1 MLRILATTSL
11 LPLLVVS
18 GLQTAQKT
26 NRSKKDNMVLD
37 IQGLKT
43 LCYQFFNFIPRTIRI
58 LFCLTFLIYNYL
70 YSQPLTLRD
79 VIIEA
84 KKNNPT
90 LIKAEKSVKLARLQ
104 YQSSFTN
111 FLPQL
116 SANAGVSQTD
126 SDGSCWSKGY
136 SYGFSG
142 KLSVFSGF
150 SDISNTSSKNIQL
163 SIAETDY
170 KKTLSNTVFNLK
182 KSFMELLWSQESV
195 KLAQEILKRRTE
207 NYELVKFKYD
217 AGREDRGS
225 LLRVEADKYQAE
237 YELSKAKRSVVSASS
252 ELLKDMGRDSNSVS
266 EIPTA
271 AGSFTL
277 DESMPVPV
285 FGEVLLNIPD
295 YVIAKNNLEKSEYD
309 LTSAKSQLYPEIS
322 LSGSASK
329 TGDRWTLS
337 NDNRSVSLGLSY
349 PFFPGGR
356 NYYDI
361 KISQTNKVILEE
373 AFRSTRQQ
381 LVSTLSS
388 VWNDFINAVESVK
401 VSQMYFLAAQEQSK
415 ITSTKYINGLT
426 SYQDWYTVENDFTN
440 SQRSLLNAK
449 KNAVIAEANWK
460 NVIGMVE

>member
-1 MLRILATTSL
+1 MRCHCERLKGTRQSLRGLLRRSLSRLKRGLAMTVMLSI
-11 LPLLVVS
+11 
-18 GLQTAQKT
+18 
-26 NRSKKDNMVLD
+26 
-37 IQGLKT
+37 
-43 LCYQFFNFIPRTIRI
+43 FNC
-58 LFCLTFLIYNYL
+58 FCL
-70 YSQPLTLRD
+70 YSQPLTWQD
-79 VIIEA
+79 VLVTA
-84 KKNNPT
+84 KNNNP
-90 LIKAEKSVKLARLQ
+90 LLVKAEKSVKLARLQ

-126 SDGSCWSKGY
+126 SDGSGWSKDY
-136 SYGFSG
+136 SYGLSG

-150 SDISNTSSKNIQL
+150 SDTSNTSSKSIRL
-163 SIAETDY
+163 KIAEAEY
-170 KKTLSNTVFNLK
+170 KKTFAEVVFSVK
-182 KSFMELLWSQESV
+182 KSFTELLWSQESV
-195 KLAQEILKRRTE
+195 KLAREILKRRTE

-237 YELSKAKRSVVSASS
+237 YELSKAKRSVVSASR
-252 ELLKDMGRDSNSVS
+252 ELMKDIGNDSDNVP

-271 AGSFTL
+271 AGSFTIGQ
-277 DESMPVPV
+277 STSVPV
-285 FGEVLLNIPD
+285 FGEVLFNIPD

-309 LTSAKSQLYPEIS
+309 LTSSKSQLYPEIS

-329 TGDRWTLS
+329 TGDRWPLS
-337 NDNRSVSLGLSY
+337 SDRRSVTLGLSY

-361 KISQTNKVILEE
+361 KISQTNKAISEE

-381 LVSTLSS
+381 LASTLSS

-401 VSQMYFLAAQEQSK
+401 VSEMYFSAAEEQSK
-415 ITSTKYINGLT
+415 ITSIKYINGLY

-449 KNAVIAEANWK
+449 KNAVISEANWK
-460 NVIGMVE
+460 NVLGLGE